1 MKKVVRVSLLAASSL
16 MLSAN
21 AQASSVDGLGVG
33 VNYGLFAGPTF
44 ELNYVI
50 NDQLQVRGALSSGMT
65 LSETTSDTDI
75 KYDVEADGGINRL
88 ALDYHP
94 FGNSFF
100 LSAGYAVNNFKLSA
114 LGTTSAGQ
122 TVTIGDTTYNVD
134 ANVALNGQLNWDN
147 GATLSFGWGNSPAK
161 GWGALIEVGAIFTGS
176 PKVTLTGT
184 GTVDANDGNGPQDV
198 SSSQLV
204 QDALNAEANKI
215 QSDVG
220 DYTFLPILQAGVT
233 YRF

>member
-1 MKKVVRVSLLAASSL
+1 MKKAIRVSLLAATTL
-16 MLSAN
+16 ALSVD
-21 AQASSVDGLGVG
+21 AQASGVDGVGVG

-44 ELNYVI
+44 ELNYAI
-50 NDQLQVRGALSSGMT
+50 NNQLQIRGALSSGMT
-65 LSETTSDTDI
+65 LSETTKDTDI
-75 KYDVEADGGINRL
+75 EYDVESDGGINRL

-94 FGNSFF
+94 FGGSFF

-122 TVTIGDTTYNVD
+122 SVTIGDTTYDVD
-134 ANVALNGQLNWDN
+134 ANVALNGQLDWDN
-147 GATLSFGWGNSPAK
+147 GATLSLGWGHSPAK
-161 GWGALIEVGAIFTGS
+161 GWGAMVEIGAIFTGTPTVS
-176 PKVTLTGT
+176 LSGT

-204 QDALNAEANKI
+204 QDALNKEADKI
-215 QSDVG
+215 QKDVG